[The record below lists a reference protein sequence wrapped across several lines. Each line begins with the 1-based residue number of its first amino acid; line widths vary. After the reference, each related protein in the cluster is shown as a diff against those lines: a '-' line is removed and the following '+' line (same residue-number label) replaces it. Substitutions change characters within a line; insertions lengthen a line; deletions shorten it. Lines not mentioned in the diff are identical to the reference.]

1 MIRALLIAAT
11 ALALTGAAP
20 AAPTNPRAAEKGSAV
35 VASPSP
41 DLGCRAGQDD
51 RQSDLCAQ
59 WKAAD
64 AAQES
69 ARWTARSFWLAL
81 IGTLIGGGTLF
92 AAIAAAFYAR
102 HAAREAGRSA
112 DIAGS
117 AMVMSERAWIT
128 VELFAD
134 GDLTFD
140 RTGGCGLYVFARIKN
155 IGRTPALNVHT
166 GMDMI
171 PMEQNHT
178 DDVAAFAAERRS
190 RDRSHSRTLLPGDS
204 YDRKWGLGL
213 DDWAT
218 SPYATVIGCV
228 TYETLPDQTLH
239 QTAFCYIVGRGEIGT
254 LDGNDI
260 PKEEV
265 HFTVT
270 TGGFAD

>member
-11 ALALTGAAP
+11 ALLLSGAAP
-20 AAPTNPRAAEKGSAV
+20 AAPPTPRAPEKSAV
-35 VASPSP
+35 VTPSP
-41 DLGCRAGQDD
+41 PADLGCLAGRDD

-64 AAQES
+64 AAHAS
-69 ARWTARSFWLAL
+69 AQWTSRSFWLAL
-81 IGTLIGGGTLF
+81 IGTVIGGGTLF
-92 AAIAAAFYAR
+92 AAVAAAFYAR

-112 DIAGS
+112 DIASS

-140 RTGGCGLYVFARIKN
+140 RTGGCGLFVFLRIKN

-178 DDVAAFAAERRS
+178 GDVAAFAAERRS
-190 RDRSHSRTLLPGDS
+190 RDQSSSRTLLPGDS
-204 YDRKWGLGL
+204 YDRKWGLSL
-213 DDWAT
+213 DDWTT

-228 TYETLPDQTLH
+228 TYETLPDQTIH
-239 QTAFCYIVGRGEIGT
+239 QTAFCYITGRGEVGM

-260 PKEEV
+260 PKDEV
-265 HFTVT
+265 RFTVT